1 MTAEARARLIGAHL
15 EAVSRG
21 RSPTSE
27 QVGIWLRELEDIPM
41 EDLDDTIRLA
51 RRHHAEQTDKGK
63 RWGKLT
69 PDDVL
74 HAYKSERKVAEV
86 TPHNPEC
93 QYRCDDGLVSLLDG
107 KGLSYA
113 VRCVCFAG
121 KSWDRHAVFGKRCP
135 NVEQAI
141 GQLGWTPAKQ
151 VPTMPASHAD
161 WLQKRTAQVGFLRA
175 SNEYR
180 DWMDARE
187 P

>member
-1 MTAEARARLIGAHL
+1 MTAEARARLISAHL

-21 RSPTSE
+21 RSPTAE
-27 QVGIWLRELEDIPM
+27 QVGIWLRELEDIPL

-74 HAYKSERKVAEV
+74 HSYKAERKVVQEA
-86 TPHNPEC
+86 THNPDC
-93 QYRCDDGLVSLLDG
+93 QHRCDDGLVSMRDD
-107 KGLSYA
+107 KGLDYA
-113 VRCVCFAG
+113 IRCVCFAG
-121 KSWDRHAVFGKRCP
+121 QSWDKHATFGKRCP
-135 NVEQAI
+135 NVEQALE
-141 GQLGWTPAKQ
+141 QLGWKLVKQ
-151 VPTMPASHAD
+151 VSTMPASHGE
-161 WLQKRTAQVGFLRA
+161 WLEKRTRQVGFARA

-180 DWMDARE
+180 EWMDARE